1 MNDVHS
7 NTPAQKIPV
16 SNYLNT
22 LQHFCCRGMDGHSP
36 TKKLFIQR
44 DYSQGIAVKFA
55 TEFPHEL
62 RGKVRS
68 NAKCGEGQKTIN

>member
-1 MNDVHS
+1 
-7 NTPAQKIPV
+7 
-16 SNYLNT
+16 
-22 LQHFCCRGMDGHSP
+22 MDGRQNP

-62 RGKVRS
+62 RGKVKTNTSRERGVRER
-68 NAKCGEGQKTIN
+68 GENWAY